1 MERLLFWLVFVLSVA
16 LAAWLPVTSAYP
28 QLESQFAHWRAH
40 ARL

>member
-1 MERLLFWLVFVLSVA
+1 MERLLFWVLFVVSVV

-28 QLESQFAHWRAH
+28 QLEMQIVQWRAH